1 MTQKGTRNEDR
12 RRFGSLEVTGG
23 HDRGNQCSRKEKNV
37 MSLCR
42 PSRIRFTDGCM
53 IMSEPIKCPLCGVIF
68 DPEEDGCIEVSNGSQ
83 VETACLECGYKIM
96 NELLDCLGKDED

>member
-1 MTQKGTRNEDR
+1 
-12 RRFGSLEVTGG
+12 
-23 HDRGNQCSRKEKNV
+23 
-37 MSLCR
+37 
-42 PSRIRFTDGCM
+42 M